1 MQENFFNDKIQKLS
15 FFNEQLNQF
24 NDDFVFKIDWHPIK
38 KGWSSFNSHHLK
50 KSFSGKLSFYPS
62 FINFIFFVPFLI
74 AGIYI
79 TYEAIKNIPLLMYSQ
94 FFFGIFLIFISLIFP
109 YILKV
114 IVFDKRTNRFTRASI
129 LKLKKYSNL
138 PLKSIYAIQILK
150 YTTTSSSKGN
160 RRKIIIFELNLVFN
174 DHNRINLFS
183 HNNKDAILKKS
194 KTIASFLSIPI
205 WNATDL

>member
-1 MQENFFNDKIQKLS
+1 
-15 FFNEQLNQF
+15 
-24 NDDFVFKIDWHPIK
+24 
-38 KGWSSFNSHHLK
+38 
-50 KSFSGKLSFYPS
+50 
-62 FINFIFFVPFLI
+62 
-74 AGIYI
+74 
-79 TYEAIKNIPLLMYSQ
+79 MYSQ

-129 LKLKKYSNL
+129 LKLKKYSNF